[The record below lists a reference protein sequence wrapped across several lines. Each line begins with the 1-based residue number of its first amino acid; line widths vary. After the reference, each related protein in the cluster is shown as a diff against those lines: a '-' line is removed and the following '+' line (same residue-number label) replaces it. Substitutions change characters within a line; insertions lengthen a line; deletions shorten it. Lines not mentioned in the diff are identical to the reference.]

1 MTAYRQSIRVIYPQD
16 GGRIALRTDENWNAD
31 VEAVSRNG
39 YTTEF
44 QVETERPYF
53 YFKPVLRRGRHDHVV
68 ARRKLSRYRNVRSPA
83 GGSSILSRRHAVQRV
98 RVDAAARQPLW
109 C

>member
-53 YFKPVLRRGRHDHVV
+53 YFKPVLRRDARPCGRGEKIVS
-68 ARRKLSRYRNVRSPA
+68 LSQRQEPRWRFIHSFAKTRS
-83 GGSSILSRRHAVQRV
+83 
-98 RVDAAARQPLW
+98 AACAS
-109 C
+109 

>member
-44 QVETERPYF
+44 QVETEGPYF
-53 YFKPVLRRGRHDHVV
+53 YFKPVLRRDG
-68 ARRKLSRYRNVRSPA
+68 PTMW
-83 GGSSILSRRHAVQRV
+83 SRRENCLLIATSG
-98 RVDAAARQPLW
+98 ARLQVHPFFRDDTQCIQARLMPPI
-109 C
+109 